1 VAEAAAPALTYVN
14 GRLRRCRHHGAMARV
29 GIIGAGAFGS
39 AMACVLRRSGHEVAL
54 WAREPELVDALN
66 LQRVNPLYLQ
76 GVQLERGIAAS
87 GELGAAAAGRDF
99 ILMAVPAQHMRE
111 TAQRLRAL
119 VAPGTPVVS
128 CAKGI
133 ERESCALMPQV
144 LAAALPQARI
154 AVLSGPSFAREI
166 AAGLPCGVVLAC
178 ADVELARKLSLEIRN
193 PRFCVHPCADVTGAA
208 LGGVMKNVIGIA
220 SGIAAGR
227 KLGEN
232 ARATLVTAGLEET
245 VRLGLAMGASRE
257 TFHGLAGIGDMMLT
271 ANSLQSRN
279 TAFGVAL
286 GEGRNPGQALTEGVR
301 SVAPLRVLAERLRV
315 EMPITQALDQV
326 LNRGA
331 ALDGVVAAL
340 LTQINGR
347 ARRGP
352 KMT

>member
-1 VAEAAAPALTYVN
+1 
-14 GRLRRCRHHGAMARV
+14 MARV

-76 GVQLERGIAAS
+76 GVQLERGIAAG
-87 GELGAAAAGRDF
+87 GELAAAAAGRDF
-99 ILMAVPAQHMRE
+99 ILMAVPAQHMRD
-111 TAQRLRAL
+111 TAQRMQAC

-178 ADVELARKLSLEIRN
+178 ADIELARKLSLEIQN
-193 PRFCVHPCADVTGAA
+193 PRFCVHPSHDLTGAA

-257 TFHGLAGIGDMMLT
+257 TFCGLSGIGDMMLT

-331 ALDGVVAAL
+331 ALDGAVAEL
-340 LTQINGR
+340 LRQVNYAAR
-347 ARRGP
+347 AGAS
-352 KMT
+352 MS